1 MLQQQQQQFIEQQQQ
16 QLNAKVINKESL
28 KPFSVAEVGGGNNE
42 VMVKVAMSKKIK

>member
-28 KPFSVAEVGGGNNE
+28 KPFSVAEVGGGNE